1 MRFYSQF
8 LGLVLSIF
16 SYNVYAQQ
24 TTDEEDYSMYE
35 DYGYAG
41 EAAKTYASPK
51 IKGLSPN
58 RFINVAY
65 DLQSP
70 YAMSFSDIGVY
81 EPDANWTPGGSST
94 IHSTGGLR
102 VNANIPVV
110 SRNSVIWQMGVNYM
124 ATRFNVAN
132 PSAHPILQE
141 LSERVL
147 HTSGLFTTVFKP
159 LNDKQFLLFQ
169 GQVDY
174 SGDYQLGDLQ
184 PLNTL
189 RYSAALLWGKTV
201 HDRKQWA
208 IGVARTYKVGA
219 LNYVPIV
226 LFNWTSR
233 SEKWGAEILFP
244 ARAHGRY
251 TFSKRSLL
259 LFGYELEGNSYRLN
273 ELSNGGNSF
282 EIRRGEIRPR
292 IEWNRQLVGFF
303 WLNFQAGVRI
313 NYSFDADELSRGTDF
328 YRGFFGDQE
337 FSALSSLGTAAY
349 ALVGIS
355 FVSP

>member
-1 MRFYSQF
+1 MKTTWRPF
-8 LGLVLSIF
+8 LFVLVCAFASAE
-16 SYNVYAQQ
+16 AQD
-24 TTDEEDYSMYE
+24 TEEEDYSMYE

-41 EAAKTYASPK
+41 EAGKTYASPK

-58 RFINVAY
+58 RFVNVAY

-70 YAMSFSDIGVY
+70 YQMSFSDLGDY
-81 EPDANWTPGGSST
+81 APDADWTAGGTSE
-94 IHSTGGLR
+94 IHATGGLR

-110 SRNSVIWQMGVNYM
+110 SRNSIVWQMGANYM
-124 ATRFNVAN
+124 GTRFNVAN
-132 PSAHPILQE
+132 PTAHPILQE
-141 LSERVL
+141 LDQRTL
-147 HTSGLFTTVFKP
+147 HTAGLFTTVFKP
-159 LNDKQFLLFQ
+159 INEKQFLLFQ
-169 GQVDY
+169 GQADY
-174 SGDYQLGDLQ
+174 SGDYTFMDLQ

-189 RYSAALLWGKTV
+189 RYSAAVLWGKTSS
-201 HDRKQWA
+201 DRKQWA

-233 SEKWGAEILFP
+233 SEKWGTEILFP
-244 ARAHGRY
+244 ARANGRY
-251 TFSKRSLL
+251 TFSKRSLV
-259 LFGYELEGNSYRLN
+259 LFGYELEGNSYRLDD
-273 ELSNGGNSF
+273 LSANGNSF

-303 WLNFQAGVRI
+303 WLNLQAGVRI
-313 NYSFDADELSRGTDF
+313 NYSFDSDELSSGADF

-337 FSALSSLGTAAY
+337 FKALSSLGTSGY